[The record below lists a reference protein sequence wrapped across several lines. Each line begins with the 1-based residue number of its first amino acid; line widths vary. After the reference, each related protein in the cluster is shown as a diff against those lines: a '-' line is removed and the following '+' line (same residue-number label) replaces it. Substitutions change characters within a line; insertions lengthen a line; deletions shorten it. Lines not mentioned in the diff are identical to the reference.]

1 MKLSII
7 TINLNHA
14 GGLQRTFRS
23 IIEQSFQDFEYIL
36 IDGDSNDGSI
46 EVIDSF
52 RHRINHM
59 LVEGDS
65 GIYNAMNKGIQLASG
80 DYLLFLNSGDALY
93 SNKTLKSII
102 PNLRN
107 EKIIYGD
114 LIWRDGLRTCYPS
127 HLQFSFLKKRSLPHQ
142 ASFIKKEVFDHV
154 GLYDENLRITG
165 DWKFFL
171 SAICKFNVSYKKID
185 QIIAIQEPG
194 GISDSV
200 NRNIGVEILKEKYS
214 VLTKEFETFTEDY
227 KDLERINS
235 RLAPMKIKFWKRYF
249 SKYRKSTAVSKY
261 DW

>member
-14 GGLQRTFRS
+14 EGLKRTFQS

-46 EVIDSF
+46 EAIDSF

-59 LVEGDS
+59 LVERDS

-80 DYLLFLNSGDALY
+80 TYLLFLNSGDVLY
-93 SNKTLKSII
+93 SNRTIQSII
-102 PNLRN
+102 SLLGR
-107 EKIIYGD
+107 EGIIYGD
-114 LIWRDGLRTCYPS
+114 LIWRDGLSTCYPS
-127 HLQFSFLKKRSLPHQ
+127 NLQFSFLKKRSLPHQ

-154 GLYDENLRITG
+154 GLYDENLRITS

-171 SAICKFNVSYKKID
+171 NAICKFNVTYKKID

-200 NRNIGVEILKEKYS
+200 NRNMGIEILKEKHTFLS
-214 VLTKEFETFTEDY
+214 KEFETFTKDY
-227 KDLERINS
+227 EDLERINS